1 LRLRGVIQLS
11 FFIIFPLNGANLI
24 NVKPPIYQ
32 GKYGLYGIMERMNP
46 AVSGLFVVRLLSSI
60 FAILMVLGTLPETA
74 VAGFGIS
81 PPYVINDRLT
91 PGAVFEQEI
100 IIVRSD
106 PLQDLKA
113 EITMNIPG
121 VEAWFT
127 VLQGNSFILPK
138 GKTQVPM
145 VVRVNVPQDAA
156 YEGHKGSIRIRTAPV
171 DNKAPEGGGVTI
183 ALGAQIDVNIKVV
196 DKILD
201 FTLRKIR
208 MADLEEGR
216 TKWGLFFP
224 AKIRFLMTVENTG
237 NAPYAPTK
245 VHFDIYD
252 SEVETLLESV
262 DNTNDIPL
270 IKPYAIE
277 EVIAEL
283 PTRLPQG
290 RYTAKYTVYKGE
302 TVAQQGEVNVSIA
315 AIGAVPGYE
324 GYGIWGLSLVDKL
337 KAIGV
342 LVTPILLLI
351 VLISILASRRKR
363 RKRRRVVEY
372 E

>member
-1 LRLRGVIQLS
+1 
-11 FFIIFPLNGANLI
+11 
-24 NVKPPIYQ
+24 
-32 GKYGLYGIMERMNP
+32 MNP
-46 AVSGLFVVRLLSSI
+46 AVSGLFVVRLLSLLFVSI
-60 FAILMVLGTLPETA
+60 AFLSLFPES
-74 VAGFGIS
+74 VRAGFGIS

-91 PGAVFEQEI
+91 PGAVYEQEI

-106 PLQDLKA
+106 PNEDMKA

-121 VEAWFT
+121 IESWFT
-127 VLQGNSFILPK
+127 VLQGNTFILPK
-138 GKTQVPM
+138 GKLQVPM
-145 VVRVNVPQDAA
+145 VVRVTVPKDAKYQA
-156 YEGHKGSIRIRTAPV
+156 HKGAIRIRTSPVENNAPQ
-171 DNKAPEGGGVTI
+171 GGGVTI

-201 FTLRKIR
+201 FVVRKIR

-224 AKIRFLMTVENTG
+224 AKIRFFVTVENTG

-262 DNTNDIPL
+262 DNTNTFPL
-270 IKPYAIE
+270 IPAYSTE
-277 EVIAEL
+277 ELTAEL

-290 RYTAKYTVYKGE
+290 RYTAKYSIFKGE

-324 GYGIWGLSLVDKL
+324 GYDMWGLSLVDKM
-337 KAIGV
+337 KVVGV
-342 LVTPILLLI
+342 VVVPILLL
-351 VLISILASRRKR
+351 LILIGILTSRRRK
-363 RKRRRVVEY
+363 RKRRRVAQY

>member
-1 LRLRGVIQLS
+1 MFYCG
-11 FFIIFPLNGANLI
+11 IIEA
-24 NVKPPIYQ
+24 
-32 GKYGLYGIMERMNP
+32 MNP
-46 AVSGLFVVRLLSSI
+46 AVSGLFVVRLLS
-60 FAILMVLGTLPETA
+60 ILLVASLA
-74 VAGFGIS
+74 VTFMPLIAEAGFGIS

-91 PGAVFEQEI
+91 PGAVYEQEI

-106 PLQDLKA
+106 PEQDLKA

-121 VEAWFT
+121 VESWFT
-127 VLQGNSFILPK
+127 VLQGNTFVLPK
-138 GKTQVPM
+138 GKLQVPM
-145 VVRVNVPQDAA
+145 VVRVTVPQDAK
-156 YEGHKGSIRIRTAPV
+156 YESHKGAIRIRTSPV
-171 DNKAPEGGGVTI
+171 DNSAPDGGGVTI

-201 FTLRKIR
+201 FVVRKIR

-224 AKIRFLMTVENTG
+224 AKIRFFVTVENTG

-245 VHFDIYD
+245 VQFDIYD

-262 DNTNDIPL
+262 ENTNTFPL
-270 IKPYAIE
+270 IPAYATE
-277 EVIAEL
+277 ELTAEL

-290 RYTAKYTVYKGE
+290 RYTAKYSIFKGD
-302 TVAQQGEVNVSIA
+302 TVAQQGEINVSIA

-324 GYGIWGLSLVDKL
+324 GYGLWGLSIIDKAKILGIVVVPIILV
-337 KAIGV
+337 
-342 LVTPILLLI
+342 LI
-351 VLISILASRRKR
+351 LISILTSRRRK
-363 RKRRRVVEY
+363 RKRRRSAQY